1 MKFVSKKVE
10 RRRNMNQ
17 KINKNRFL
25 IHTILIFV
33 FSLLSISAPAQTYVW
48 AQSNNDQLLHIDEKR
63 KIYEVSTKQAER
75 TASKKQNQ
83 NRYMLIPGGDA
94 IGIKIQTDGLVVVD
108 TYLVNT
114 EGGTINPAKEAG
126 VMKGD
131 MILAVNNQKISTI
144 EEYKEQLMLAKENNQ
159 MILTINR
166 QGKTENITVHPVIS
180 TEGVCTTGLYLRDK
194 LAGIGTLTFIDPNTN
209 KYGALGHEI
218 IDQDT
223 NQLVNIKN
231 GEIINSNVLSVRK
244 ATTGKPG
251 EKVAD
256 ILFDEKL
263 GTLEKNNKYGVYGL
277 MQSNEMSQKDLIPMA
292 YINEVKKGPAQ
303 ILTVLNGNKIEAFD
317 IEITEVNVQSEKA
330 IKGIKYTVT
339 DPRLLEETGGIVQGM
354 SGSPIIQDGKIIGAV
369 THVLVHDSTLGY
381 GIFIEWMLQEVGIE
395 YPAQKMVTK
404 VA

>member
-1 MKFVSKKVE
+1 MSKKVE
-10 RRRNMNQ
+10 RRRNMNK
-17 KINKNRFL
+17 KINQKRFL
-25 IHTILIFV
+25 VHSLLVFV
-33 FSLLSISAPAQTYVW
+33 FSLLSISAPAQTYAW

-63 KIYEVSTKQAER
+63 KIYEVSTKQAQPS
-75 TASKKQNQ
+75 ASKKQAHE
-83 NRYMLIPGGDA
+83 RYMLIPGGDA
-94 IGIKIQTDGLVVVD
+94 IGIKIQTNGLVVVD

-114 EGGTINPAKEAG
+114 EDGTINPAKEAG

-144 EEYKEQLMLAKENNQ
+144 EEYKEQLTLSQESKQ
-159 MILTINR
+159 MILTIDR
-166 QGKTENITVHPVIS
+166 QGKTENITVHPVVS

-194 LAGIGTLTFIDPNTN
+194 LAGIGTLTFIDPASN

-223 NQLVNIKN
+223 NQLVSIKT

-263 GTLEKNNKYGVYGL
+263 GTLDKNNKFGVYGL
-277 MQSNEMSQKDLIPMA
+277 MQSNEMSQKELMPMA
-292 YINEVKKGPAQ
+292 YMNEVKKGPAQ

-330 IKGIKYTVT
+330 IKGLKYTVT

-354 SGSPIIQDGKIIGAV
+354 SGSPIIQDGKIVGAV

-381 GIFIEWMLQEVGIE
+381 GIFIEWMLQEIGID
-395 YPAQKMVTK
+395 YPAQKTLTK
-404 VA
+404 VAS

>member
-1 MKFVSKKVE
+1 MSKKVE

-317 IEITEVNVQSEKA
+317 IEITEVNVDYS
-330 IKGIKYTVT
+330 VN
-339 DPRLLEETGGIVQGM
+339 DSVRVM
-354 SGSPIIQDGKIIGAV
+354 DGPLKDFIGAV
-369 THVLVHDSTLGY
+369 TEINKEKHKVKVLVSMFGRETPVELE
-381 GIFIEWMLQEVGIE
+381 FSQV
-395 YPAQKMVTK
+395 QKI
-404 VA
+404 

>member
-1 MKFVSKKVE
+1 MSKKVE

>member
-1 MKFVSKKVE
+1 
-10 RRRNMNQ
+10 MNQ

-25 IHTILIFV
+25 IHTIVIFV

-159 MILTINR
+159 MILTIDR

>member
-1 MKFVSKKVE
+1 
-10 RRRNMNQ
+10 MNQ

-256 ILFDEKL
+256 ILFEEQL

>member
-1 MKFVSKKVE
+1 MSKKVE

-223 NQLVNIKN
+223 NQLANIKN

>member
-1 MKFVSKKVE
+1 
-10 RRRNMNQ
+10 MNQ

-63 KIYEVSTKQAER
+63 KIYEVSTKQVER

>member
-1 MKFVSKKVE
+1 MSKKVE

-144 EEYKEQLMLAKENNQ
+144 EEYKEQLMLAKESNQ
-159 MILTINR
+159 MILTIDR

>member
-1 MKFVSKKVE
+1 MSKKVE

-354 SGSPIIQDGKIIGAV
+354 SGSPIIQDGNIIGAV
-369 THVLVHDSTLGY
+369 THVRVHDSTLGY

>member
-1 MKFVSKKVE
+1 MSKKVE

-381 GIFIEWMLQEVGIE
+381 GIFIEWMLQEVEIE

>member
-1 MKFVSKKVE
+1 MSKKVE

-25 IHTILIFV
+25 IHTIVIFV

-159 MILTINR
+159 MILTIDR

>member
-1 MKFVSKKVE
+1 
-10 RRRNMNQ
+10 
-17 KINKNRFL
+17 
-25 IHTILIFV
+25 
-33 FSLLSISAPAQTYVW
+33 
-48 AQSNNDQLLHIDEKR
+48 
-63 KIYEVSTKQAER
+63 
-75 TASKKQNQ
+75 
-83 NRYMLIPGGDA
+83 MLIPGGDA

-381 GIFIEWMLQEVGIE
+381 GIFIENMLEQ
-395 YPAQKMVTK
+395 
-404 VA
+404 

>member
-1 MKFVSKKVE
+1 
-10 RRRNMNQ
+10 
-17 KINKNRFL
+17 
-25 IHTILIFV
+25 
-33 FSLLSISAPAQTYVW
+33 
-48 AQSNNDQLLHIDEKR
+48 
-63 KIYEVSTKQAER
+63 
-75 TASKKQNQ
+75 
-83 NRYMLIPGGDA
+83 MLIPGGDA

>member
-1 MKFVSKKVE
+1 MSKKVE

-166 QGKTENITVHPVIS
+166 QGKTEN

>member
-1 MKFVSKKVE
+1 MSKKVE

-330 IKGIKYTVT
+330 IKGINYTVT

>member
-1 MKFVSKKVE
+1 MSKKVE

-194 LAGIGTLTFIDPNTN
+194 LAGIGTLTFIDPN

>member
-1 MKFVSKKVE
+1 MSKKVE

-339 DPRLLEETGGIVQGM
+339 DPRLLEETGGIVEGM

>member
-1 MKFVSKKVE
+1 MSKKVE

-369 THVLVHDSTLGY
+369 TNVLVHDSTLGY

>member
-1 MKFVSKKVE
+1 MSKKVE

-63 KIYEVSTKQAER
+63 KIYEVSTKQTER

>member
-1 MKFVSKKVE
+1 MY
-10 RRRNMNQ
+10 Q

>member
-1 MKFVSKKVE
+1 
-10 RRRNMNQ
+10 MNQ

-381 GIFIEWMLQEVGIE
+381 GIFIEWMLQVVGID

>member
-1 MKFVSKKVE
+1 MSKKVE

-303 ILTVLNGNKIEAFD
+303 ILTVLNGNKIEAFTL
-317 IEITEVNVQSEKA
+317 EITEVNVQSEKA

>member
-1 MKFVSKKVE
+1 MSKKVE

-17 KINKNRFL
+17 KNNKNRFL

-159 MILTINR
+159 MILTIDR